1 MARRFIAKT
10 LALALFASLSVAG
23 AARADP
29 SSSPIQINQVRI
41 FDNGAAPFALVETAT
56 PAVCGV
62 ATFTIDLA
70 KPSGAGMLSAA
81 ITAFTTRGYVV
92 LEVSN
97 ATGCAGY
104 GTYLRS
110 ITLTLR
116 TN

>member
-1 MARRFIAKT
+1 MR
-10 LALALFASLSVAG
+10 ALAVVLLASMSMT
-23 AARADP
+23 AAAHADP
-29 SSSPIQINQVRI
+29 SSPPVQVNQVRI
-41 FDNGAAPFALVETAT
+41 FDNGAAPFALVETAAPT
-56 PAVCGV
+56 VCGV

-81 ITAFTTRGYVV
+81 ITAFTTRGNVV

-116 TN
+116 TG